1 MRTSIFTLSLVMVLL
16 MGCGL
21 LDNEQRSAEHNGEGS
36 SVLPVVPEA
45 SRETVAAFPPG
56 YDGPSSL
63 ESRILASPVVARVR
77 LDSVSTSVESGTTY
91 QGFKYLALLEFDF
104 SVLEYVKGSGTDD
117 IVAVWVAATFFD
129 TQQEAE
135 DALPAIAATRET
147 RWDAHDAIVFLQ
159 RTNAV
164 LASTQRVDRYYLA
177 WGGTWM
183 DYGYHDGSLDDGYSL
198 VSRHNKFWLP
208 AEEAMG
214 ATSQPTG
221 DQQRFLTDV
230 PPATGIAP
238 TITLGELKTR
248 IAAVAAKLDAGDG
261 SEEYGECVKRTY
273 RYKGTDQ
280 YRTSAGFE
288 RFFRKTP
295 EQPTGS
301 GLSASTVV
309 YEQSPAFG
317 SLPDK
322 KGRTWLDGGDAD
334 LFRAE
339 FSDAVPHDS
348 SGDGVNDQIYFSRRV
363 VSVRPIPA
371 GVYRFHSNYVWAS
384 FLPCD
389 GYTSRYELTIT
400 FTAPEGVLHE
410 AFFDPVTDGTAVA
423 ADVTNGVLKPASF
436 TGAGGAAATIERIEW
451 ESGTVKFELSADDAL
466 AGHVV
471 DFIELDGTTSL
482 SLNADQATVDAAN
495 DTLSWS
501 VGSQPWDDGDE
512 LMVRVRRSTPP
523 PESAPVPTSVPT
535 SVLTPTPLPV
545 PSPGLSYLT
554 EEIPTC
560 TPVPGSHTD
569 PCEPNVARATG
580 HTSENLGLEPWTVRF
595 YLGEGIL
602 VSHLVLRGTYLP
614 GTVRCNGGGDS
625 FRLSPDTG
633 TGRWRTGWLN
643 SVKCYADMRVNAYI
657 LGIGPPT
664 LTVMVREFH
673 HWPTEGQEFIEALRG
688 SVERVLIEGG
698 GHPRV
703 TIPTSGITG
712 REVVIFVGPSDDATV
727 DVWQVFE
734 TWDVQ
739 RRMDGTVIAVHPH
752 RDGWRDLVPT
762 DYETYLSAL
771 EMELSAFTQAV
782 TTANQTRVAEYGGRI
797 GPDENFPALVTDA
810 NQLHQYYTEVGAYA
824 PGAPTPAQPP
834 PPCGL
839 AVPNQADNPGLMR
852 DCINLLAAKDT
863 LRGSATLNWTWTLP
877 SPTGT
882 G

>member
-1 MRTSIFTLSLVMVLL
+1 MI
-16 MGCGL
+16 
-21 LDNEQRSAEHNGEGS
+21 
-36 SVLPVVPEA
+36 
-45 SRETVAAFPPG
+45 
-56 YDGPSSL
+56 
-63 ESRILASPVVARVR
+63 ARVS
-77 LDSVSTSVESGTTY
+77 LDSVSSSVESGPTY
-91 QGFKYLALLEFDF
+91 QGMKYFALLEFNF
-104 SVLEYVKGSGTDD
+104 SVLEYLKGSGADD
-117 IVAVWVAATFFD
+117 IVAVWDAAPFFN

-135 DALPAIAATRET
+135 DALPSIAAARNDKRDDRE
-147 RWDAHDAIVFLQ
+147 AIVFLQ
-159 RTNAV
+159 LSSAT
-164 LASTQRVDRYYLA
+164 LASTQRADRYFFA
-177 WGGTWM
+177 WGGGWSH
-183 DYGYHDGSLDDGYSL
+183 YGPDDGYSIA
-198 VSRHNKFWLP
+198 SRHNQLWLP
-208 AEEAMG
+208 ADG
-214 ATSQPTG
+214 AASAQSQVSN
-221 DQQRFLTDV
+221 DQQRFLMDV
-230 PPATGIAP
+230 PSATGTAP
-238 TITLGELKTR
+238 TITLGDLKTQF
-248 IAAVAAKLDAGDG
+248 AVVAAKLDAGDG
-261 SEEYGECVKRTY
+261 SERYRECVLRTY
-273 RYKGTDQ
+273 DYERVNQYQISVGREGFFPRTPDQ
-280 YRTSAGFE
+280 ELA
-288 RFFRKTP
+288 
-295 EQPTGS
+295 S
-301 GLSASTVV
+301 GLPSSSIILEKSA
-309 YEQSPAFG
+309 YG
-317 SLPDK
+317 GLPNI
-322 KGRTWLDGGDAD
+322 RTEVWLEGEDAD
-334 LFRAE
+334 LF
-339 FSDAVPHDS
+339 SVLYGDSVPHDS
-348 SGDGVNDQIYFSRRV
+348 SGDGVIDSIQYVRRI
-363 VSVRPIPA
+363 VSARPLPEGSYTTNYNRRDARFVR
-371 GVYRFHSNYVWAS
+371 
-384 FLPCD
+384 CD
-389 GYTSRYELTIT
+389 GYSFSHDWTIT
-400 FTAPEGVLHE
+400 VTAPEGTLHE

-423 ADVTNGVLKPASF
+423 ADDTNGVLKPAAF
-436 TGAGGAAATIERIEW
+436 TDADGATATIVRIEW
-451 ESGTVKFELSADDAL
+451 ESGTVKIEVSRDDAL
-466 AGHVV
+466 AGHVL

-512 LMVRVRRSTPP
+512 LMVRVRRSTPT

-535 SVLTPTPLPV
+535 SVPTPTPLPV

-560 TPVPGSHTD
+560 TPVPGSHKD
-569 PCEPNVARATG
+569 PCEPEVARATG

-771 EMELSAFTQAV
+771 EMELPAFTQAV

-824 PGAPTPAQPP
+824 PGAPVPAQPP

-863 LRGSATLNWTWTLP
+863 LRGTAALNWSVDTAISDWDGVSVSG
-877 SPTGT
+877 SPGRVTELNLSSNDLTGT
-882 G
+882 IPPVLGYLSNLQNLHLGDNQLTGCIPPALRGVDNNDLDSLGLPDCATP